1 MSKCVQKK
9 RLSADKIASI
19 FEGLSRLMPS
29 NRPSTREVLE
39 SQQAVILAAIARGNS
54 LRDIVNFLTKKGLNV
69 SHESLRKIVLLW
81 QSGVAS
87 GVKSESK
94 QTEDIQNVGGSV
106 AVKNGTISRQVMGC
120 SVSKSGV
127 VKPEGMSQAAV
138 NKDHSSVSK
147 DNQNREVN
155 GSSEVSNLQEP
166 QRQILGSER
175 VNLDATALSN
185 RGVEKP
191 DGASQSA
198 VKDGQVCVSK
208 NNQNREVNG
217 SSDVS
222 NLQARQSQMQAAK
235 GVNHDDSVLSTDVQ
249 KGVSGKVKEAVIPE
263 KKNLAFL
270 NSDSLCFNNK
280 DKIKKAAFDVE
291 PDKEKY

>member
-166 QRQILGSER
+166 QRQVQGSER
-175 VNLDATALSN
+175 VNRDAPAVPN
-185 RGVEKP
+185 IGVVKT
-191 DGASQSA
+191 DDTSQSA
-198 VKDGQVCVSK
+198 VNAGQVCVSK
-208 NNQNREVNG
+208 NNQNHEVNG
-217 SSDVS
+217 CGDVP
-222 NLQARQSQMQAAK
+222 NLQASQSQMQAAK
-235 GVNHDDSVLSTDVQ
+235 GINHDDSVLSTDVQ
-249 KGVSGKVKEAVIPE
+249 KGVSGKVKEAIFSE

>member
-87 GVKSESK
+87 GVKPESK
-94 QTEDIQNVGGSV
+94 KAEDIQNVEGGV

-120 SVSKSGV
+120 SVSKSG
-127 VKPEGMSQAAV
+127 AA
-138 NKDHSSVSK
+138 KS
-147 DNQNREVN
+147 
-155 GSSEVSNLQEP
+155 
-166 QRQILGSER
+166 
-175 VNLDATALSN
+175 
-185 RGVEKP
+185 
-191 DGASQSA
+191 DGTSQSA
-198 VKDGQVCVSK
+198 VKDGQACASK
-208 NNQNREVNG
+208 SNQNNEVNG
-217 SSDVS
+217 RCHVS
-222 NLQARQSQMQAAK
+222 NLQEPQSQIQAAER
-235 GVNHDDSVLSTDVQ
+235 GNHDDSVLSTDVH
-249 KGVSGKVKEAVIPE
+249 KGVSGKVKKAVFSE

-270 NSDSLCFNNK
+270 NSDSQNFNNK
-280 DKIKKAAFDVE
+280 NKIQKAAFDVE

>member
-1 MSKCVQKK
+1 MSNCVQKK
-9 RLSADKIASI
+9 RLSADKVASI

-39 SQQAVILAAIARGNS
+39 SQQTVILAAIARGNS

-87 GVKSESK
+87 GVKPESK
-94 QTEDIQNVGGSV
+94 KGEDIQDVEGAA

-127 VKPEGMSQAAV
+127 VKSEGMSQAAV

-166 QRQILGSER
+166 QRQVQGSER
-175 VNLDATALSN
+175 VNRDAPAVPNIVVVKT
-185 RGVEKP
+185 
-191 DGASQSA
+191 DGTSQAA
-198 VKDGQVCVSK
+198 VKDGQICVSK
-208 NNQNREVNG
+208 NNQNHKVNG
-217 SSDVS
+217 GGDVP

-249 KGVSGKVKEAVIPE
+249 KGVSGKVKEAVFSE
-263 KKNLAFL
+263 KKDFPFL
-270 NSDSLCFNNK
+270 NSDTQYFNK
-280 DKIKKAAFDVE
+280 DKIQKAAFDVE

>member
-69 SHESLRKIVLLW
+69 SHESLRKSVLLW

-87 GVKSESK
+87 GVKPESK
-94 QTEDIQNVGGSV
+94 EAEDIQNVEVGV
-106 AVKNGTISRQVMGC
+106 AVKNGTISRRVMGC
-120 SVSKSGV
+120 SVSKSGA
-127 VKPEGMSQAAV
+127 VKYEGTGQATV
-138 NKDHSSVSK
+138 KKGHSSVSK
-147 DNQNREVN
+147 DNRNREVN

-175 VNLDATALSN
+175 VNLDAPALLKF
-185 RGVEKP
+185 VVVKT
-191 DGASQSA
+191 DDTSQAA
-198 VKDGQVCVSK
+198 VKDGQVCVQNS
-208 NNQNREVNG
+208 NQNHKVNVG
-217 SSDVS
+217 GDVPS
-222 NLQARQSQMQAAK
+222 LKARQSQMQAAK
-235 GVNHDDSVLSTDVQ
+235 CVNHDDSVLSTDVQ
-249 KGVSGKVKEAVIPE
+249 KGVSGKVKKAVFSE

-270 NSDSLCFNNK
+270 NSDSQNFNNK
-280 DKIKKAAFDVE
+280 DKIQKAAFDVE

>member
-69 SHESLRKIVLLW
+69 SHESLRKVVLLW

-87 GVKSESK
+87 GVKPESK
-94 QTEDIQNVGGSV
+94 KGVDIQNVEGAA
-106 AVKNGTISRQVMGC
+106 AVKNGTTSRQVMGC

-127 VKPEGMSQAAV
+127 VKPEGMSPAAV
-138 NKDHSSVSK
+138 NKDH
-147 DNQNREVN
+147 REVN

-175 VNLDATALSN
+175 VNLDAPALLKF
-185 RGVEKP
+185 VVVKT
-191 DGASQSA
+191 DDTSQAA
-198 VKDGQVCVSK
+198 VKDGQVCVQNS
-208 NNQNREVNG
+208 NQNHKVNVG
-217 SSDVS
+217 GDVPS
-222 NLQARQSQMQAAK
+222 LKARQSQMQAAK
-235 GVNHDDSVLSTDVQ
+235 CVNHDDSVLSTDVQ
-249 KGVSGKVKEAVIPE
+249 KGVSGKVKEAVFSE

-270 NSDSLCFNNK
+270 NSDSQYFNNK
-280 DKIKKAAFDVE
+280 DKIQKAAFDVE

>member
-39 SQQAVILAAIARGNS
+39 SQRAVILAAIARGNS

-81 QSGVAS
+81 QGGVAS
-87 GVKSESK
+87 GVKPESK
-94 QTEDIQNVGGSV
+94 KAEDIQNVEGGV

-120 SVSKSGV
+120 SVSKSGA
-127 VKPEGMSQAAV
+127 VKS
-138 NKDHSSVSK
+138 
-147 DNQNREVN
+147 
-155 GSSEVSNLQEP
+155 
-166 QRQILGSER
+166 
-175 VNLDATALSN
+175 
-185 RGVEKP
+185 
-191 DGASQSA
+191 DGTSQSA

-235 GVNHDDSVLSTDVQ
+235 CGNHDDSVLSTDVQ

-270 NSDSLCFNNK
+270 NSDSQNFNNK
-280 DKIKKAAFDVE
+280 DKIQKAAFDVE

>member
-39 SQQAVILAAIARGNS
+39 SQRAVILAAIARGNS

-81 QSGVAS
+81 QGGVAS
-87 GVKSESK
+87 GVKPESK
-94 QTEDIQNVGGSV
+94 KAEDIQNVEGGV

-120 SVSKSGV
+120 SVSKSGA
-127 VKPEGMSQAAV
+127 VKSDGTSQAAV
-138 NKDHSSVSK
+138 NKDQSCVPK
-147 DNQNREVN
+147 DNQNREVDD
-155 GSSEVSNLQEP
+155 SSKVSNLQEA
-166 QRQILGSER
+166 QRQIQGSER

-185 RGVEKP
+185 RGVVKS
-191 DGASQSA
+191 DGTSQSA
-198 VKDGQVCVSK
+198 VKDGQACASK
-208 NNQNREVNG
+208 SNQNNEVNG
-217 SSDVS
+217 RCHVS
-222 NLQARQSQMQAAK
+222 NLQEPQSQIQAAER
-235 GVNHDDSVLSTDVQ
+235 VNHEDSVLSTDAQ
-249 KGVSGKVKEAVIPE
+249 NGVSGKVKEAVIPE

>member
-69 SHESLRKIVLLW
+69 SHESLRKSVLLW

-87 GVKSESK
+87 GVKPESK
-94 QTEDIQNVGGSV
+94 KGEDIQDVEGAA

-120 SVSKSGV
+120 SVSKSGA
-127 VKPEGMSQAAV
+127 VKYEGTGQATV

-166 QRQILGSER
+166 QRQVQGSER
-175 VNLDATALSN
+175 VNRDAPAVPNIVVVKT
-185 RGVEKP
+185 
-191 DGASQSA
+191 DGTSQAA
-198 VKDGQVCVSK
+198 VKDGQICVSK
-208 NNQNREVNG
+208 NNQNHKVNG
-217 SSDVS
+217 GGDVP

-249 KGVSGKVKEAVIPE
+249 KGVSGKVKEAVFSE
-263 KKNLAFL
+263 KKDFPFL
-270 NSDSLCFNNK
+270 NSDTQYFNK
-280 DKIKKAAFDVE
+280 DKIQKAAFDVE

>member
-1 MSKCVQKK
+1 MSKCVQRK

-81 QSGVAS
+81 QGGVAS
-87 GVKSESK
+87 GVKPESK
-94 QTEDIQNVGGSV
+94 KAEDIQNVEVGV

-120 SVSKSGV
+120 SVSKSGA
-127 VKPEGMSQAAV
+127 VKSEGMSQAAV

-147 DNQNREVN
+147 D
-155 GSSEVSNLQEP
+155 
-166 QRQILGSER
+166 
-175 VNLDATALSN
+175 
-185 RGVEKP
+185 
-191 DGASQSA
+191 
-198 VKDGQVCVSK
+198 
-208 NNQNREVNG
+208 NQNREVNG

-249 KGVSGKVKEAVIPE
+249 KGVSGKVKEAVFSE
-263 KKNLAFL
+263 KKNFAFL
-270 NSDSLCFNNK
+270 NSDSQHFNNK
-280 DKIKKAAFDVE
+280 DKIQKAAFDVE

>member
-69 SHESLRKIVLLW
+69 SHESLRKSVLLW

-87 GVKSESK
+87 GVKPESK
-94 QTEDIQNVGGSV
+94 EAEDIQNVEVGV
-106 AVKNGTISRQVMGC
+106 AVKNGTISRQVMG
-120 SVSKSGV
+120 STVSKSGA
-127 VKPEGMSQAAV
+127 VKSEGMSQAAV

-147 DNQNREVN
+147 DNQNREVDD
-155 GSSEVSNLQEP
+155 SSNVSNLQES
-166 QRQILGSER
+166 QRQIQGSER
-175 VNLDATALSN
+175 VNLDAPAVPNL
-185 RGVEKP
+185 GVVTT
-191 DGASQSA
+191 DDTSQAA
-198 VKDGQVCVSK
+198 VKDGQASVSK
-208 NNQNREVNG
+208 SNQNNEVNCRCG
-217 SSDVS
+217 VS
-222 NLQARQSQMQAAK
+222 NLQARQSQMQAEK
-235 GVNHDDSVLSTDVQ
+235 CVNHDDSVLSTDVQ
-249 KGVSGKVKEAVIPE
+249 KGVSGKVKEAVFSE
-263 KKNLAFL
+263 KKNFAFL
-270 NSDSLCFNNK
+270 NSDSQHYNNK
-280 DKIKKAAFDVE
+280 DKIQKATFDVE

>member
-1 MSKCVQKK
+1 MSKCVQRK

-69 SHESLRKIVLLW
+69 SHESLRKVVLLW
-81 QSGVAS
+81 QSGVAL
-87 GVKSESK
+87 GVKPESK
-94 QTEDIQNVGGSV
+94 EAEDIQNVEVGV
-106 AVKNGTISRQVMGC
+106 AVKNGTTSRQVMGC
-120 SVSKSGV
+120 SVSKSGA
-127 VKPEGMSQAAV
+127 VKSEGMSQAAV

-147 DNQNREVN
+147 DNQNREVDD
-155 GSSEVSNLQEP
+155 SSNVSNLQEP

-175 VNLDATALSN
+175 VNLDAPAVPNL
-185 RGVEKP
+185 GVVTT
-191 DGASQSA
+191 DDTSQAA
-198 VKDGQVCVSK
+198 VKVGQVCVSK
-208 NNQNREVNG
+208 NNQNYEGNG
-217 SSDVS
+217 GSDVS
-222 NLQARQSQMQAAK
+222 NLQARQSQMQAEK
-235 GVNHDDSVLSTDVQ
+235 CVKHDDSVLSIDVQ
-249 KGVSGKVKEAVIPE
+249 KGVSGKVKEAVFSE

-270 NSDSLCFNNK
+270 NSDSQNFNNK
-280 DKIKKAAFDVE
+280 DKIQKAAFDVE

>member
-1 MSKCVQKK
+1 MSKCVQRK

-69 SHESLRKIVLLW
+69 SHESLRKSVLLW
-81 QSGVAS
+81 QSGVAP
-87 GVKSESK
+87 GVEPESK
-94 QTEDIQNVGGSV
+94 KGEDIQNVEGAA
-106 AVKNGTISRQVMGC
+106 AVKNGTTSRQVMGC

-127 VKPEGMSQAAV
+127 VKSEGISQAAV
-138 NKDHSSVSK
+138 NKDHSFVPK

-166 QRQILGSER
+166 QRQVQASER

-191 DGASQSA
+191 DGTSQAA
-198 VKDGQVCVSK
+198 VKDGQACVSK
-208 NNQNREVNG
+208 SNQNNEVNG
-217 SSDVS
+217 RCGVS
-222 NLQARQSQMQAAK
+222 NLQARQSQMQAEK
-235 GVNHDDSVLSTDVQ
+235 CVKHDDSVLSTDVH
-249 KGVSGKVKEAVIPE
+249 KGVSGKVKEAVFSE
-263 KKNLAFL
+263 KKNFAFL
-270 NSDSLCFNNK
+270 NSDSQQFNNK
-280 DKIKKAAFDVE
+280 DKIQKAAFDVE

>member
-106 AVKNGTISRQVMGC
+106 AVKNGTISRQAMGC
-120 SVSKSGV
+120 SVSKSGA
-127 VKPEGMSQAAV
+127 VKSDGTSQAAV
-138 NKDHSSVSK
+138 NKDQSCVPK
-147 DNQNREVN
+147 DNQNREVDD
-155 GSSEVSNLQEP
+155 SSKVSNLQKA
-166 QRQILGSER
+166 QRQIQGSER
-175 VNLDATALSN
+175 VNLDAPAVPNL
-185 RGVEKP
+185 GVVTT
-191 DGASQSA
+191 DDTSQAA
-198 VKDGQVCVSK
+198 VKDGQAYV
-208 NNQNREVNG
+208 
-217 SSDVS
+217 
-222 NLQARQSQMQAAK
+222 
-235 GVNHDDSVLSTDVQ
+235 
-249 KGVSGKVKEAVIPE
+249 
-263 KKNLAFL
+263 
-270 NSDSLCFNNK
+270 
-280 DKIKKAAFDVE
+280 
-291 PDKEKY
+291 

>member
-81 QSGVAS
+81 QGGVAS
-87 GVKSESK
+87 GVKPESK
-94 QTEDIQNVGGSV
+94 KAEDIQNVEGGV

-120 SVSKSGV
+120 SVSKSGA
-127 VKPEGMSQAAV
+127 VKSDGTSQAAV
-138 NKDHSSVSK
+138 NKDQSCVPK
-147 DNQNREVN
+147 DNQNREVDD
-155 GSSEVSNLQEP
+155 SSKVSNLQEP

-175 VNLDATALSN
+175 VNRDAPAVPNL
-185 RGVEKP
+185 GVVTT
-191 DGASQSA
+191 DDTSQAA
-198 VKDGQVCVSK
+198 VKDGITYGIF
-208 NNQNREVNG
+208 RT
-217 SSDVS
+217 
-222 NLQARQSQMQAAK
+222 L
-235 GVNHDDSVLSTDVQ
+235 
-249 KGVSGKVKEAVIPE
+249 
-263 KKNLAFL
+263 KK
-270 NSDSLCFNNK
+270 
-280 DKIKKAAFDVE
+280 
-291 PDKEKY
+291 

>member
-87 GVKSESK
+87 GVKPESK
-94 QTEDIQNVGGSV
+94 KAEDIQNVEVGV

-127 VKPEGMSQAAV
+127 VKSEGMSQAAV
-138 NKDHSSVSK
+138 NKDH
-147 DNQNREVN
+147 REVN

-198 VKDGQVCVSK
+198 VKDGQACVSK
-208 NNQNREVNG
+208 SNQNNEVNG
-217 SSDVS
+217 RCHVS
-222 NLQARQSQMQAAK
+222 NLQEPQSQIQAAER
-235 GVNHDDSVLSTDVQ
+235 GNHDDSVLSTDVH
-249 KGVSGKVKEAVIPE
+249 KGVSGKVKKAVFSE
-263 KKNLAFL
+263 KKNLAFP
-270 NSDSLCFNNK
+270 NSDSQNFNNK
-280 DKIKKAAFDVE
+280 DKIQKAAFDVE

>member
-69 SHESLRKIVLLW
+69 SHESLRKSVLLW

-87 GVKSESK
+87 GVKPESK
-94 QTEDIQNVGGSV
+94 KAEDIQNVEVGV

-120 SVSKSGV
+120 SVSKSGA
-127 VKPEGMSQAAV
+127 VKSEGMSQAAV
-138 NKDHSSVSK
+138 NKDH
-147 DNQNREVN
+147 REVN

-191 DGASQSA
+191 DGASQAA
-198 VKDGQVCVSK
+198 VKVGQVCVSK
-208 NNQNREVNG
+208 NNQNYEVNG
-217 SSDVS
+217 GSDVS
-222 NLQARQSQMQAAK
+222 NLQARQSQMQTAK
-235 GVNHDDSVLSTDVQ
+235 CVKHDDSVLSTDVQ
-249 KGVSGKVKEAVIPE
+249 KGVSGKVKEAVFSE

-270 NSDSLCFNNK
+270 NSDSQYFNNK
-280 DKIKKAAFDVE
+280 DKIQKAAFDVE

>member
-1 MSKCVQKK
+1 
-9 RLSADKIASI
+9 
-19 FEGLSRLMPS
+19 MPS

-69 SHESLRKIVLLW
+69 SHESLRKSVLLW
-81 QSGVAS
+81 QSGVAP
-87 GVKSESK
+87 GVEPESK
-94 QTEDIQNVGGSV
+94 KGEDIQNVEGAA

-120 SVSKSGV
+120 TVSKSGV
-127 VKPEGMSQAAV
+127 VKSEGMSQAAV
-138 NKDHSSVSK
+138 NKDH
-147 DNQNREVN
+147 REVN

-191 DGASQSA
+191 DGASQAA
-198 VKDGQVCVSK
+198 VKVGQVCVSK
-208 NNQNREVNG
+208 NNQNYEVNG
-217 SSDVS
+217 GSDVS
-222 NLQARQSQMQAAK
+222 NLQARQSQMQTAK
-235 GVNHDDSVLSTDVQ
+235 CVKHDDSMLSTDVQ
-249 KGVSGKVKEAVIPE
+249 KGVSGKVKEAVFSE
-263 KKNLAFL
+263 KKNFLFL
-270 NSDSLCFNNK
+270 NSDSQYLNNK
-280 DKIKKAAFDVE
+280 DKIQKAAFDVE

>member
-69 SHESLRKIVLLW
+69 SHESLRKSVLLW

-87 GVKSESK
+87 GVKPESK
-94 QTEDIQNVGGSV
+94 KAEDIQNVEVGV

-120 SVSKSGV
+120 SVSKSGA
-127 VKPEGMSQAAV
+127 VKYEGTGQATV

-147 DNQNREVN
+147 D
-155 GSSEVSNLQEP
+155 
-166 QRQILGSER
+166 
-175 VNLDATALSN
+175 
-185 RGVEKP
+185 
-191 DGASQSA
+191 
-198 VKDGQVCVSK
+198 
-208 NNQNREVNG
+208 NQNREVNG

-235 GVNHDDSVLSTDVQ
+235 CVNHDDSVLSTDVQ
-249 KGVSGKVKEAVIPE
+249 KGVSGKVKEAVFSE

-270 NSDSLCFNNK
+270 NSDTQYFNNK
-280 DKIKKAAFDVE
+280 DKIQKAAFDVE

>member
-69 SHESLRKIVLLW
+69 SHESLRKSVLLW

-87 GVKSESK
+87 GVKPESK
-94 QTEDIQNVGGSV
+94 KAEDIQNVEVGV

-127 VKPEGMSQAAV
+127 VKSEGMSQAAV
-138 NKDHSSVSK
+138 NKDH
-147 DNQNREVN
+147 REVN

-191 DGASQSA
+191 DGASQAA
-198 VKDGQVCVSK
+198 VKVGQVCVSK
-208 NNQNREVNG
+208 NNQNYEVNG
-217 SSDVS
+217 GSDVS

-249 KGVSGKVKEAVIPE
+249 KGVSGNVKEAVFSE
-263 KKNLAFL
+263 KKNFAFL
-270 NSDSLCFNNK
+270 NSDSQYFNNK
-280 DKIKKAAFDVE
+280 HNIQKATFDVE

>member
-9 RLSADKIASI
+9 RLSADRIASI

-69 SHESLRKIVLLW
+69 SHESLRKVVLLW

-87 GVKSESK
+87 GVKPESK
-94 QTEDIQNVGGSV
+94 KAEDIQTVEGGV
-106 AVKNGTISRQVMGC
+106 AVKNSTISRQYVGHA
-120 SVSKSGV
+120 VSKSGV

-138 NKDHSSVSK
+138 NKDQSCVPK
-147 DNQNREVN
+147 DNQNREVDD
-155 GSSEVSNLQEP
+155 SSKVSNLQEP
-166 QRQILGSER
+166 QSQIQGSER
-175 VNLDATALSN
+175 ANRDAHAVSKS
-185 RGVEKP
+185 G
-191 DGASQSA
+191 A
-198 VKDGQVCVSK
+198 VKSDVTGQVSVNKDQVCVSK
-208 NNQNREVNG
+208 NNQNHEVIG
-217 SSDVS
+217 GSDVS
-222 NLQARQSQMQAAK
+222 NLQARQSQIQTAER
-235 GVNHDDSVLSTDVQ
+235 VNHEDSVLSTDAQ
-249 KGVSGKVKEAVIPE
+249 NGVSGKVKEAVIPE